1 MKVMGWKKTTFA
13 GVMLIGVLSSGAA
26 AQDKPQEPAREVHLV
41 TASTPRER
49 QIELALSA
57 APTEVSSKASV
68 YILGLKGYEKV
79 REGTNGF
86 SCLVERSFKGTT
98 QTSSAPACFDAE
110 GSGSIMVAYLRR
122 EELRAE
128 GKSEEEVKDDIAKGY
143 QDGRFKVPGP
153 GFLYMM
159 SNENFVYNNVSGKSG
174 FVPPHLMFY
183 APNKT
188 AKDVGYESIS
198 PTMVPYL
205 TGSTIGPES
214 LLVVAAE
221 KPSQGDSTGDSH
233 KH

>member
-1 MKVMGWKKTTFA
+1 MKVLGWKKTTFA
-13 GVMLIGVLSSGAA
+13 GLLSIAVLSNSAA
-26 AQDKPQEPAREVHLV
+26 AQDKPQEPTREVHLV

-49 QIELALSA
+49 QIGLALSA
-57 APTEVSSKASV
+57 APTEVSSKATV
-68 YILGLKGYEKV
+68 YVLGLKGYEKA

-86 SCLVERSFKGTT
+86 SCLIERSFKGTT
-98 QTSSAPACFDAE
+98 QTSSAPACFDAV

-128 GKSEEEVKDDIAKGY
+128 GKSEEEVKEDIAQGY
-143 QDGRFKVPGP
+143 KDGRFKVPGP

-174 FVPPHLMFY
+174 FVAPHLMFY

-188 AKDVGYESIS
+188 ANDVGYDSVS

-205 TGSTIGPES
+205 TGSGIGPES

-221 KPSQGDSTGDSH
+221 KPSQGDSAGESH

>member
-1 MKVMGWKKTTFA
+1 
-13 GVMLIGVLSSGAA
+13 
-26 AQDKPQEPAREVHLV
+26 
-41 TASTPRER
+41 
-49 QIELALSA
+49 
-57 APTEVSSKASV
+57 
-68 YILGLKGYEKV
+68 
-79 REGTNGF
+79 
-86 SCLVERSFKGTT
+86 
-98 QTSSAPACFDAE
+98 
-110 GSGSIMVAYLRR
+110 
-122 EELRAE
+122 
-128 GKSEEEVKDDIAKGY
+128 
-143 QDGRFKVPGP
+143 
-153 GFLYMM
+153 M